1 MFYGGYTTSNSG
13 SDNGYEGE
21 DDDSEENVVEVE
33 QVEVIRSRRL
43 RSSITYW
50 ESKSC
55 TLTGWLW
62 RLVLPYIV
70 CIR

>member
-1 MFYGGYTTSNSG
+1 MFYGVYTTSNSG

-43 RSSITYW
+43 LLRCNTMRLTHSGDIPNSA
-50 ESKSC
+50 KSYGLINR
-55 TLTGWLW
+55 TL
-62 RLVLPYIV
+62 
-70 CIR
+70 